1 MELVKLTSAEFK
13 KMTKLVQER
22 TGIYIPE
29 SKKTMLSNRLRRRMR
44 ALNLDTFRAY
54 YDLLCDP
61 GRCEEELPHFLSAIT
76 TNETYFFRNESL
88 WKFICETW
96 IPGIVEAKREG
107 HKRVRIWS
115 AASSSGEEAYTTAIC
130 LREQLPNVASWNVS
144 IIGTDISSLVLD
156 RAAAAEYKRYAVA
169 RMPKAL
175 LKKWFIQN
183 DETYSLKPAVKE
195 LVRFQ
200 FHNLRDPFPNGKF
213 DLVFLR
219 NVLMYF
225 DNDMKRRVIK
235 NVVQSVMPE
244 GYMIVGDVDPIRNN
258 CKLAEVV
265 DMEYCGP
272 NVYRKVA
279 KAKATPALAHTGRSA
294 NHE

>member
-1 MELVKLTSAEFK
+1 
-13 KMTKLVQER
+13 
-22 TGIYIPE
+22 
-29 SKKTMLSNRLRRRMR
+29 
-44 ALNLDTFRAY
+44 
-54 YDLLCDP
+54 
-61 GRCEEELPHFLSAIT
+61 
-76 TNETYFFRNESL
+76 
-88 WKFICETW
+88 
-96 IPGIVEAKREG
+96 
-107 HKRVRIWS
+107 
-115 AASSSGEEAYTTAIC
+115 
-130 LREQLPNVASWNVS
+130 
-144 IIGTDISSLVLD
+144 
-156 RAAAAEYKRYAVA
+156 
-169 RMPKAL
+169 
-175 LKKWFIQN
+175 
-183 DETYSLKPAVKE
+183 
-195 LVRFQ
+195 
-200 FHNLRDPFPNGKF
+200 GKF